1 MLECKIVNCRPD
13 LLIYL
18 KTKLQQRL
26 IPLFH
31 YALHRDGVLLLGS
44 ADTPGHSSEPFAP
57 LTATPRRGL
66 PSNPKALAQQLIEAR
81 DDFHAVRND
90 MQTSRDEVKP
100 AKEEWQASNE
110 ELSSVKILEAQLRQ
124 IQSGT
129 VANGKERES
138 TS

>member
-1 MLECKIVNCRPD
+1 M
-13 LLIYL
+13 IYL

-66 PSNPKALAQQLIEAR
+66 PSNPQVLALAQQLIDAR
-81 DDFHAVRND
+81 HDIHAVRND
-90 MQTSRDEVKP
+90 MQTSRDGIKP

-124 IQSGT
+124 IQSGA